1 MGRHA
6 TVELLS
12 AVPGS
17 CSSIRKELEKI
28 HGLRISGSTYLAV
41 WKDLVRYFGVE
52 GAIVVVQDVA
62 DIIAAR
68 KPLVRIMGKGG
79 AEALLAEKVAK
90 AAQQGRRHFRR
101 TQSAES
107 QEVVSAPPKPR
118 KRIISHAHIRL
129 PRVEFGCSIGRASA
143 TGYAPIRITT
153 NAGTSNVKGRSNWLE
168 KNLENYIE
176 KHWSELDFGLGKALQ
191 LRGRQ
196 VNLSN
201 TREKVDLLATA
212 ERVVVPIELKINQAG
227 GSDLTQLQSYRQD
240 LINRGEAPAN
250 VLGILVAPRFSS
262 KVLNVVSGNPG
273 VILRWFE
280 MPM

>member
-1 MGRHA
+1 MNRPA

-17 CSSIRKELEKI
+17 CSSICKELAKI
-28 HGLRISGSTYLAV
+28 HGLRISGSTYQVL
-41 WKDLVRYFGVE
+41 WQDLVRYFGVE
-52 GAIVVVQDVA
+52 GAIVVVQDLA
-62 DIIAAR
+62 DIVNAR
-68 KPLVRIMGKGG
+68 RAFVRIMGKGG
-79 AEALLAEKVAK
+79 PDALLVEQVSK
-90 AAQQGRRHFRR
+90 AARQGRRYFRLA
-101 TQSAES
+101 QLAES
-107 QEVVSAPPKPR
+107 REVTSPPVKSR

-129 PRVEFGCSIGRASA
+129 PCVEFGCGIARASA
-143 TGYAPIRITT
+143 TGYAPIRIATSAGTT
-153 NAGTSNVKGRSNWLE
+153 NAKGRSNWLE
-168 KNLENYIE
+168 RNLENYIE
-176 KHWSELDFGLGKALQ
+176 RHWSELDFGLGKALQ

-196 VNLSN
+196 VNLSK
-201 TREKVDLLATA
+201 TREKVDLLASA
-212 ERVVVPIELKINQAG
+212 ARVIVPIELKIKQAG

-240 LINRGEAPAN
+240 LINRGEASEN